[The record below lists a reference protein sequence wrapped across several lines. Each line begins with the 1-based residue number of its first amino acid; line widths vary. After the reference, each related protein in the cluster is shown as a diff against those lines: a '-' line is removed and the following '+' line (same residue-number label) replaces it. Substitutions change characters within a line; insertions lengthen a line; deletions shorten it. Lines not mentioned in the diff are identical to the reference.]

1 MLEQR
6 LAVDGFTAAEMDAL
20 TNLAGKWGLVDAA
33 TLRALKGVNNF
44 VTGVE
49 EGTKTWDDAA
59 ASLDYLIAETDGAT
73 GAMNGAAGA
82 ANSAAAGFATAAQ
95 RAGELD
101 AQLAAMAGRRVA
113 IEFEFKI
120 PALPSLPGET
130 RAVAMANGFDGVFRK
145 PTMAIFGEAGPE
157 YVRAVPLGRGG
168 TDMLPGNDNG
178 GPRVAI
184 TVQPVQYRQN
194 AGTLTDEIRYLSTM
208 LGVA

>member
-1 MLEQR
+1 
-6 LAVDGFTAAEMDAL
+6 
-20 TNLAGKWGLVDAA
+20 
-33 TLRALKGVNNF
+33 
-44 VTGVE
+44 
-49 EGTKTWDDAA
+49 
-59 ASLDYLIAETDGAT
+59 
-73 GAMNGAAGA
+73 MNAAG
-82 ANSAAAGFATAAQ
+82 SAAGSAAGNFATAAQ
-95 RAGELD
+95 RAGDLD

-120 PALPSLPGET
+120 PAMPELTSGV
-130 RAVAMANGFDGVFRK
+130 RAVKMANGFDGVFRK

-168 TDMLPGNDNG
+168 TDMLPGNGDG